1 MLRMFFA
8 AAKEEEEHGD
18 AAVLS
23 PAIRVAQALRKQL
36 GVSSLYR
43 ELFDEVHRSL
53 CNHVMKNVIM
63 LHTF

>member
-18 AAVLS
+18 ATVLS

-36 GVSSLYR
+36 GVSSLHR
-43 ELFDEVHRSL
+43 ELFDKVHCSL
-53 CNHVMKNVIM
+53 CNHVMKSFIM